1 MTSTIHATGSD
12 AVQRDERERA
22 HCSSRETRPRK
33 RGKGP
38 ERGLLQRPPRG
49 HSHLTDRGSQ
59 RPALYLYVTLPG
71 SQDADWLAAAPP
83 HGRDDDV
90 PDAGGQRK
98 RVLLPA
104 QTHRRGRETG
114 SGPRRGPTRQ
124 TQGRSCKG
132 NTPPPGSRVSAEPSV
147 RTNGQAGIAN
157 THSPGLRAGR

>member
-12 AVQRDERERA
+12 AVQRDESERA

-49 HSHLTDRGSQ
+49 HSHLTDRGSR

-71 SQDADWLAAAPP
+71 SQDATGSLPHPPTAAMTTCLTPVARGSACSSP
-83 HGRDDDV
+83 
-90 PDAGGQRK
+90 
-98 RVLLPA
+98 
-104 QTHRRGRETG
+104 HRRGRETG

-132 NTPPPGSRVSAEPSV
+132 NTPPPGSRVSAEPSA

-157 THSPGLRAGR
+157 TDSPGLRAGR